1 MPEPMLFDCSLDEL
15 QSLLARFG
23 HPPYRAQQIWHAV
36 YRELVSSYD
45 EISTLP
51 AALRRLLSERAPIAT
66 LRDVE
71 ALASE
76 DGRTEKTLFRL
87 ADGESIETVVM
98 TYDSRRTACISS
110 QVGCTMGC
118 PLCATGRSGF
128 ARNLTRGEVVA
139 QVVHAARTFS
149 AQGTRLSNVV
159 YMGMGEP
166 FANYDVTL
174 KSIRILNDPHG
185 LGLGARSF
193 TVSTVGIVPGIN
205 RFGREGLQANLAI
218 SLHAASDAL
227 RNRLVPVNR
236 QYPLDVLLAAC
247 RRYTERTHRRLT
259 FEIAL
264 IAEVNDAASQA
275 HEAAARLSGLLCHVN
290 LIPFNP
296 IPGLSWT
303 SSSGERVRRYAKIL
317 EDGGVATT
325 IRLSRGTDIQA
336 GCGQLR
342 ARQAG

>member
-128 ARNLTRGEVVA
+128 ARNLTTGEVVA